1 MKKKKKN
8 KKKPQRKSKWLP
20 IAIIAVLLVCI
31 GAIVFSGTIMR
42 KLFPLRYGVEVAR
55 AAETYNLD
63 KRLVY
68 AVIKVESDFVPDA
81 VSPAGAAGLMQI
93 MPDTGEWVM
102 WRLGEKY
109 DASRITEPEYNINIG
124 CYLLSYLIEHY
135 DGNLDF
141 AIAAYNA
148 GSGKVDGWLNDPQYY
163 DGVTL
168 NIPYNETSNYLAKV
182 NYAYEKYKNLYD

>member
-1 MKKKKKN
+1 
-8 KKKPQRKSKWLP
+8 
-20 IAIIAVLLVCI
+20 
-31 GAIVFSGTIMR
+31 MR
-42 KLFPLRYGVEVAR
+42 RAFPLRYGVEIAHM
-55 AAETYNLD
+55 AKAYNLD
-63 KRLVY
+63 KKLVY

-102 WRLGEKY
+102 WKLGEEY

-148 GSGKVDGWLNDPQYY
+148 GSGRVDGWLADPQYY
-163 DGVTL
+163 DGTTL

-182 NYAYEKYKNLYD
+182 NYAYEKYKKLYD